1 MALEQGIFQLLTTT
15 AAITAIVPNDIA
27 GTPQIYWVVAPKSA
41 KLPYIVLNRD
51 STLDQYT
58 MAGPIGLR
66 GALVQVDC
74 YTDSTTGVTNA
85 YYTVR
90 ALSKAVR
97 QALGAFTGN
106 LPDADATAVQAV
118 FTEKDWDMPYEEGS
132 KGYVLRSLLEF
143 RVWYID
149 N

>member
-1 MALEQGIFQLLTTT
+1 
-15 AAITAIVPNDIA
+15 
-27 GTPQIYWVVAPKSA
+27 
-41 KLPYIVLNRD
+41 
-51 STLDQYT
+51 

-118 FTEKDWDMPYEEGS
+118 FTEKDSDMPYEEGS
-132 KGYVLRSLLEF
+132 KGYVFVLCLNFVCGTS
-143 RVWYID
+143 IT
-149 N
+149 